1 MFFQTRQEKG
11 ILKFKEAKERHS
23 FDFWKSW
30 MKNRNGDQGLLY
42 REKLKL

>member
-1 MFFQTRQEKG
+1 MFFQTRQKG
-11 ILKFKEAKERHS
+11 IIKFQEAKERYS

-30 MKNRNGDQGLLY
+30 MKNRNGNQGLLY